1 MAHEQAL
8 ARTPER
14 HPDYLPGS
22 GFRTSWWIVTPGGV
36 LDKPGRSWRVGATNP
51 PEPGSAFTA
60 EPETEHEV
68 RRRIDRAERL
78 IRG

>member
-1 MAHEQAL
+1 MAA
-8 ARTPER
+8 
-14 HPDYLPGS
+14 
-22 GFRTSWWIVTPGGV
+22 
-36 LDKPGRSWRVGATNP
+36 LDKPGRPWRVGATNP